1 MNKHCLGTISVPVM
15 FRSKVMSL
23 QLHGLMMAKVRS
35 SAVQTKL
42 QIKRKGKDCYK
53 KAQIGDWRLKKLAIV
68 RVDEH

>member
-1 MNKHCLGTISVPVM
+1 
-15 FRSKVMSL
+15 
-23 QLHGLMMAKVRS
+23 MMAEVRS

-68 RVDEH
+68 RVGEH